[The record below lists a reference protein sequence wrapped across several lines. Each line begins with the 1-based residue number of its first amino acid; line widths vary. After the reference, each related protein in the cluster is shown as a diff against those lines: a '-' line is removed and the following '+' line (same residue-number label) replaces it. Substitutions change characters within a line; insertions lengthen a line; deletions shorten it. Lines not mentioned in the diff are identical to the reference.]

1 MKNKNWKKN
10 IFFQPQELEE
20 EEGPSYTLTFT
31 LSFPHNQDTV
41 SYLIFVFKLF
51 HLNI

>member
-1 MKNKNWKKN
+1 MKKKTEEKTY
-10 IFFQPQELEE
+10 FFQPQELEE